1 MAAPRTT
8 HSPPYTTLITFTPSS
23 PPPPS
28 LSSSSP
34 LHPHRNHRTD
44 TTTSTISFTPP
55 PSRRHC
61 YHRCLVTPP
70 PPAGTKG
77 ACGLSAA
84 PQGCVWFGLYFHLPG
99 VSDLGGFHGSFVL
112 GYDGIPL
119 QPVAPTPPELH
130 TRSGDIYRYY
140 RSHDEDERDCAYAEE
155 QPLPPIDSPTTD
167 SPGYVTESDP
177 EEDPEEYED
186 DKTEDGP
193 VDYPMDGGDDG
204 YDGDDDDGDSSGDDA
219 RDEDEDEEDE
229 EDDGGTWR
237 GGGAT

>member
-34 LHPHRNHRTD
+34 LHPHRNHCTD

-61 YHRCLVTPP
+61 YHRCLVTLP

-84 PQGCVWFGLYFHLPG
+84 PQGCVWFGFFSAPRVHVGSRSAPRDSLVLQPR
-99 VSDLGGFHGSFVL
+99 LGCVRLLTAAQESAFGWFGSTSGAFGSVDSSPKGALVWFVL
-112 GYDGIPL
+112 
-119 QPVAPTPPELH
+119 APT
-130 TRSGDIYRYY
+130 
-140 RSHDEDERDCAYAEE
+140 
-155 QPLPPIDSPTTD
+155 
-167 SPGYVTESDP
+167 V
-177 EEDPEEYED
+177 
-186 DKTEDGP
+186 
-193 VDYPMDGGDDG
+193 
-204 YDGDDDDGDSSGDDA
+204 
-219 RDEDEDEEDE
+219 RDESNAL
-229 EDDGGTWR
+229 R
-237 GGGAT
+237 IIRS